1 MVKNPLLS
9 AGKVK
14 HHVFIGGDSRKPGR
28 TGITFRRSRK
38 PSLATDNQIPKN
50 ETRGLPLAKQGQKEL
65 VATPAD
71 IEQYYRET
79 LFLRHFEEKCNHA
92 YRTGKAGGYLHVY
105 IGMEPLVVGWLNSI
119 KKGYDYVITAYRD
132 HGHALLLGSDPV
144 AVMSEIM
151 GRSGGLSRG
160 KGGSMHL
167 YDTDKGFYGGW
178 GIVGGHLAMASG
190 LAFAAKYRGEDR
202 VTLCYLGDGAA
213 NAGVFFETLNMC
225 GLWDLPIIFIIENN
239 EFAMGTRLEYH
250 AADTELWKRGIPFGI
265 NCERIDGMETLQ
277 AKQDAERII
286 EYVRKERRPYVVE
299 VMTYRFAGHGAADN
313 DQGLYRTAEEVAKA
327 KQRDPLHLLEDYIKT
342 NNLMTEEK
350 MEAIDAEIVDQVDKI
365 YEAAD
370 ASPFPDPS
378 EVYDNVFSDM
388 GPERGH

>member
-1 MVKNPLLS
+1 M
-9 AGKVK
+9 
-14 HHVFIGGDSRKPGR
+14 
-28 TGITFRRSRK
+28 
-38 PSLATDNQIPKN
+38 
-50 ETRGLPLAKQGQKEL
+50 AKQAQKL
-65 VATPAD
+65 LTATQTE

-79 LFLRHFEEKCNHA
+79 LFIRHFEEKCNMA

-119 KKGYDYVITAYRD
+119 RKGYDYVITAYRD

-167 YDTDKGFYGGW
+167 YDVENALFGGW
-178 GIVGGHLAMASG
+178 GIVGGHTALGAG

-202 VTLCYLGDGAA
+202 VTLCYLGDGAS
-213 NAGVFFETLNMC
+213 NAGVFFETLNMV
-225 GLWDLPIIFIIENN
+225 GLWDLPIVFIIENN

-250 AADTELWKRGIPFGI
+250 AADTELWKRGLPFGI
-265 NCERIDGMETLQ
+265 KSERVDGMDTMQ
-277 AKQDAERII
+277 AKKDAERIV
-286 EYVRKERRPYVVE
+286 EYVRREQKPYLVE

-313 DQGLYRTAEEVAKA
+313 DQSLYRTSEEVEQHRK
-327 KQRDPLHLLEDYIKT
+327 RDPLHLLQEYIKQ

-350 MEAIDAEIVDQVDKI
+350 MEAIDSEIQDEIDRI
-365 YEAAD
+365 YEEAD
-370 ASPFPDPS
+370 RSPFPDAS
-378 EVYDNVFSDM
+378 EVYDHVYTDM
-388 GPERGH
+388 DPEKGH